1 MVEKQRVSHSLLT
14 AKSSPRLAG
23 IVDERPKKHKS
34 KSFKKQ
40 SMSKKALDK
49 IEDVL
54 PFNISHP
61 KIEEKE
67 II

>member
-1 MVEKQRVSHSLLT
+1 MLT
-14 AKSSPRLAG
+14 SKSSPRLAG

-34 KSFKKQ
+34 KSKKQ
-40 SMSKKALDK
+40 SLSKKAMGK

-54 PFNISHP
+54 PFNITHP
-61 KIEEKE
+61 KIDEKE